1 VSAGFHDGGH
11 DKARRL
17 DAVRSGALDAAE
29 HLFYSRG
36 VRAVGMDEIRAE
48 SGLSLKRLYQLF
60 PSKDDLVVGFLRR
73 RDEVWRARLT
83 AYVDAN
89 GGTPEE
95 RLLAVFDWLGEWVR
109 EPDFRGCA
117 WINCFG
123 ELGAQSPGVVLQVRT
138 HKSAFRRYLVR
149 LTKEAGLDTG
159 VADQLMLL
167 FEGATTTAAIVGTA
181 RPVRHAR
188 AAARALVAKA

>member
-1 VSAGFHDGGH
+1 VD
-11 DKARRL
+11 L
-17 DAVRSGALDAAE
+17 EAVRTSALDAAE

-36 VRAVGMDEIRAE
+36 VHAVGMDEIRAE

-60 PSKDDLVVGFLRR
+60 PSKDDLVVAFLRR
-73 RDEVWRARLT
+73 RDEVWRGRL
-83 AYVDAN
+83 ADYVEAH
-89 GGTPEE
+89 GTTPEE

-123 ELGAQSPGVVLQVRT
+123 ELGAQSAGVALQVRT

-149 LTKEAGLDTG
+149 LTKEAGLDTDL
-159 VADQLMLL
+159 ADQLMLL
-167 FEGATTTAAIVGTA
+167 FEGATTTAAIAGSP
-181 RPVRHAR
+181 RPALHAR
-188 AAARALVAKA
+188 TAARALVAKA